1 MLSIERL
8 RLKHKLKNMSRYF
21 YILLLA
27 VLFSSCNEYQ
37 KALKSDDIKEKYDV
51 AVKLY
56 EQEKYS
62 KVIRLGEQMR
72 AAMKGKPSAEKLFYI
87 YAKSM
92 YFEKQYY
99 NAAYEFESFVAGY
112 PRSEK
117 VEEASFLGAK
127 CYYQLSPIYS
137 KDQTDT
143 YKAID
148 QLQAFI
154 NTYPDSEYMTEANLL
169 VKELREKLEKK
180 AFEIAMQYHLTADF
194 FGDYTAALKTFD
206 NFLIDYPG
214 TPLKEDALFYKFD
227 ASYKFAVNSIASK
240 MQERLENAKANY
252 KALIKFKPDTKY
264 KAQADEM
271 LATIDTELQ
280 KFSK

>member
-1 MLSIERL
+1 
-8 RLKHKLKNMSRYF
+8 MSKYF

-37 KALKSDDIKEKYDV
+37 KALKSDDVKEKYDV
-51 AVKLY
+51 AVKMY
-56 EQEKYS
+56 EKEKYS
-62 KVIRLGEQMR
+62 KVIRLGEQLR
-72 AAMKGKPSAEKLFYI
+72 SSMKGKPSGEKLFYI
-87 YAKSM
+87 YAKSL

-99 NAAYEFESFVAGY
+99 NAGYEFESFVAGY

-117 VEEASFLGAK
+117 AEEAFFLAAK
-127 CYYQLSPIYS
+127 CYYHLSPIYS

-148 QLQAFI
+148 QLQEFF
-154 NTYPDSEYMTEANLL
+154 NRYPESEYMEEANLL
-169 VKELREKLEKK
+169 AKELREKLEKK

-194 FGDYTAALKTFD
+194 FGDYTAAIKTFD

-227 ASYKFAVNSIASK
+227 ASYRFAINSVAAK
-240 MQERLENAKANY
+240 MPERLENAKANY
-252 KALIKFKPDTKY
+252 KSLIKFKPDTKY
-264 KAQADEM
+264 KEQADEM

>member
-1 MLSIERL
+1 
-8 RLKHKLKNMSRYF
+8 MSRYF

-37 KALKSDDIKEKYDV
+37 KALKSDDVKTKYDV

-62 KVIRLGEQMR
+62 KVIRLAEQMR
-72 AAMKGKPSAEKLFYI
+72 SAMKGKPSAEKLFYI
-87 YAKSM
+87 YAKSL

-99 NAAYEFESFVAGY
+99 NAGYEFENFVAGY

-117 VEEASFLGAK
+117 AEEAFFLGAK
-127 CYYQLSPIYS
+127 CYYQLSPVYS

-143 YKAID
+143 YRAID
-148 QLQAFI
+148 QLQEFI
-154 NTYPDSEYMTEANLL
+154 NKYPESEYMAEANLL

-180 AFEIAMQYHLTADF
+180 AFEIAMQYHKTADF
-194 FGDYTAALKTFD
+194 FGDYTAAIKTFD
-206 NFLIDYPG
+206 NFLIDFPG
-214 TPLKEDALFYKFD
+214 TSLKEDALFYKFD

-252 KALIKFKPDTKY
+252 KALVKFRPDTKY
-264 KAQADEM
+264 KEQADQMVAE
-271 LATIDTELQ
+271 IDTQLQ